1 MKTMK
6 FSRLLAFVIAIIM
19 VASVIPMGIS
29 ATEAT
34 PEGTP
39 ITSAEEFAKMEAN
52 GNYYLA
58 NDITLTS
65 TYANEFT
72 GTFDGNG
79 KNVTATCAMFDKVTN
94 GTVKNFTVRGAWV
107 TLASG
112 GAIVCNVASGANFK
126 DITNTVNIK
135 ATDSENNH
143 GLGAIVGSVAGDAKT
158 ETTVSIENCVNTGDL
173 KGDSVRTHAGA
184 MIGYAIVSTE
194 KVNIVIKNCRN
205 EGDIDASKSGGMVS
219 YVQGVNSTTA
229 IGCYNSGNM
238 ISYNLGAGMIAQ
250 ITKHCKTLLVE
261 NCTNT
266 GNISGTNN
274 KYNGGVVAIS
284 QIVGSSIEYTG
295 TVIFRNCYNSGTVTG
310 VGDGAHGGGIVGRH
324 YGAIIE
330 YCGNEG
336 TIENS
341 AACGGIVGFTENA
354 NITRY
359 CYNFGTIKGT
369 KYASGIVSV
378 SKCPLDK
385 IYGCYNTGAITLMDG
400 IIFDVSTCNLAQIAS
415 VTTRNYGEYYDNF
428 YMTGVTFNDMD
439 IPGAACA
446 NAAID
451 DLNYTFA
458 SEDATTGKLAYEI
471 NKALGENIYHQNLSG
486 EKDTYPVPDSNR
498 KMVIKMGDGYGNFS
512 FTTDEAAATVL
523 DGNGLKFTT
532 TVNKAD
538 YDALIAAGI
547 ASTDITVGTM
557 ITLEKY
563 VDDAF
568 VEFSKNFNMADFDII
583 EQAYINSVGTLT
595 EKDGSYVFAGTVV
608 NIPESKLGKVY
619 CAIGYVKIGEDIYY
633 SATYAERSVAD
644 VAEAAYADRAEAEG
658 GEYTNAI
665 AANSAIAIDAKASY
679 SPYTEAQLA
688 ELKTKAGK

>member
-1 MKTMK
+1 MKIK
-6 FSRLLAFVIAIIM
+6 NFSKILALALAIIM
-19 VASVIPMGIS
+19 TIAAIPFGVS
-29 ATEAT
+29 ADNAT

-39 ITSAEEFAKMEAN
+39 ITTAAEFAAMEAN
-52 GNYYLA
+52 GKYYLA
-58 NDITLTS
+58 NDIILTS

-72 GTFDGNG
+72 GIFDGNG
-79 KNVTATCAMFDKVTN
+79 KTITTSRSMFDKVTN
-94 GTVKNFTVRGAWV
+94 GIVKNFTVNGTIR
-107 TLASG
+107 LANG
-112 GAIVCNVASGANFK
+112 GAAVCNVALGSTFENITSNAS
-126 DITNTVNIK
+126 ITSTNT
-135 ATDSENNH
+135 TDNH
-143 GLGAIVGSVAGDAKT
+143 GLAAIVGTIAGDVGL
-158 ETTVSIENCVNTGDL
+158 ETTITIENCVNTGNL
-173 KGDSVRTHAGA
+173 KGDKAKTHAGA
-184 MIGYAIVSTE
+184 MIGYAVVTTE

-205 EGDIDASKSGGMVS
+205 EGDIDASKSGGMIS
-219 YVQGVNSTTA
+219 YVQGVNSTTV
-229 IGCYNSGNM
+229 IGCHNSGNM
-238 ISYNLGAGMIAQ
+238 VSYNLGAGIVAQ

-266 GNISGTNN
+266 GDISGTNN
-274 KYNGGVVAIS
+274 KYNGGVVAIC
-284 QIVGSSIEYTG
+284 QIVGSSIEYAG
-295 TVIFRNCYNSGTVTG
+295 TVIFRSCYNSGTVTG
-310 VGDGAHGGGIVGRH
+310 VGDSAHGGGIVGRH

-415 VTTRNYGEYYDNF
+415 VTTRNYGEYYNNF
-428 YMTGVTFNDMD
+428 YMSNVTYNDMK

-446 NAAID
+446 NEAID

-458 SEDATTGKLAYEI
+458 SADVATGKLAFEI
-471 NKALGENIYHQNLSG
+471 NKALGENIYRQNLSG
-486 EKDTYPVPDSNR
+486 EKDTYPVTDSTH
-498 KMVIKMGDGYGNFS
+498 KEVVKVGEGYINFS
-512 FTTDEAAATVL
+512 FVTDDSAATEIG
-523 DGNGLKFTT
+523 GNGLKFTT

-538 YDALIAAGI
+538 YDALIAAGVNV
-547 ASTDITVGTM
+547 SDITVGTM

-583 EQAYINSVGTLT
+583 EQAYINTAGTLT
-595 EKDGSYVFAGTVV
+595 EKDGNYVFEGAIV
-608 NIPESKLGKVY
+608 NIPESKLDTTY
-619 CAIGYVKIGEDIYY
+619 CAIGYVKIGDNIYY

-644 VAEAAYADRAEAEG
+644 VAEAAYADRAEAQS

-665 AANSAIAIDAKASY
+665 AANSSVAIGDAASY
-679 SPYTEAQLA
+679 SPYTEAQLT
-688 ELKTKAGK
+688 ELKARFEK